1 MKLKKRSKLLL
12 TTSFV
17 VTSLLGALVIVHTAV
32 QILNGMPIAGEEYKN
47 AIGIMDTNTF
57 LNDDKGSVQLEPIIV
72 VKGSDTEPQILAKP
86 TEVLLY
92 SDSEDFVMPNHW
104 GFKAWKAMFY
114 LRTLLLMTMVV
125 MLLYFALVTLR
136 GSRTGKLFTHGN
148 LYIIYAL
155 APISFLYLLTNDN
168 VFVLMQY
175 AISELYADKASIA
188 LHGKFYMNA
197 ATLVVPLL
205 LLVVAQL
212 YKVAIVMN
220 EEEVMTV

>member
-1 MKLKKRSKLLL
+1 MKLNKKSKLLL

-32 QILNGMPIAGEEYKN
+32 QILNGMPVAGEEYKN
-47 AIGIMDTNTF
+47 AIGIMDTGNS
-57 LNDDKGSVQLEPIIV
+57 LHNDGRV
-72 VKGSDTEPQILAKP
+72 TEPQILAKP

-136 GSRTGKLFTHGN
+136 GSRTGVLFTKSN
-148 LYIIYAL
+148 LHIIYAL
-155 APISFLYLLTNDN
+155 APISFLYLLANDN
-168 VFVLMQY
+168 FYTFKQY
-175 AISELYADKASIA
+175 AISELYADNALIA
-188 LHGKFYMNA
+188 LHGKFYVNA
-197 ATLVVPLL
+197 ETLVVPLL
-205 LLVVAQL
+205 LIIVAQL

-220 EEEVMTV
+220 EDEVMTV

>member
-1 MKLKKRSKLLL
+1 MKLNKKSKLLL

-32 QILNGMPIAGEEYKN
+32 QILNGMPVAGEEYKN
-47 AIGIMDTNTF
+47 AIGIMDTGNS
-57 LNDDKGSVQLEPIIV
+57 LHNDGRVTEPIV
-72 VKGSDTEPQILAKP
+72 VVESSDTEPQILAKP

-92 SDSEDFVMPNHW
+92 SDSEDFVVPNHW

-136 GSRTGKLFTHGN
+136 GSRTGVLFTKSN
-148 LYIIYAL
+148 LNIIYAL
-155 APISFLYLLTNDN
+155 APISFLYLLANDN
-168 VFVLMQY
+168 FYTFKQY
-175 AISELYADKASIA
+175 AISELYAYTASIA

-197 ATLVVPLL
+197 ETLVVPLL
-205 LLVVAQL
+205 LIVVAQL
-212 YKVAIVMN
+212 YKVAIMMN

>member
-1 MKLKKRSKLLL
+1 MKLNKRSKLLL

-17 VTSLLGALVIVHTAV
+17 VASLLGALVIVQTAV
-32 QILNGMPIAGEEYKN
+32 QIFNGMRFAGEEYKN
-47 AIGIMDTNTF
+47 AIGFMETNTF
-57 LNDDKGSVQLEPIIV
+57 LHDDKEALQLEPIV
-72 VKGSDTEPQILAKP
+72 VVEGSDTEPQILAKP

-104 GFKAWKAMFY
+104 GFKAWRAMFY

-136 GSRTGKLFTHGN
+136 GSRSGNLFTRGN

-155 APISFLYLLTNDN
+155 APISFLYLLANDN
-168 VFVLMQY
+168 ILVFMQY
-175 AISELYADKASIA
+175 AISDLYADKASIA
-188 LHGKFYMNA
+188 LHGKFYINA

-212 YKVAIVMN
+212 YKVAIAMN
-220 EEEVMTV
+220 EDEVMTV

>member
-1 MKLKKRSKLLL
+1 MKLNKKSKLLL

-32 QILNGMPIAGEEYKN
+32 QILGGMRDAGDNYKN
-47 AIGIMDTNTF
+47 AIGIMDTGNF
-57 LNDDKGSVQLEPIIV
+57 LHNDGRT
-72 VKGSDTEPQILAKP
+72 TEPQILAKP

-92 SDSEDFVMPNHW
+92 SEAEDFVMPNHW

-136 GSRTGKLFTHGN
+136 GSRTGVLFTKSN
-148 LYIIYAL
+148 LHIVYAL
-155 APISFLYLLTNDN
+155 APISFLYLLANDN
-168 VFVLMQY
+168 FYTFKQY
-175 AISELYADKASIA
+175 AISELYADNASIA

-197 ATLVVPLL
+197 ETLVVPLL
-205 LLVVAQL
+205 LIIVAQL

-220 EEEVMTV
+220 EDEVMTV

>member
-32 QILNGMPIAGEEYKN
+32 QILNGMPVAGEEYKN
-47 AIGIMDTNTF
+47 AIGIMDTGNS
-57 LNDDKGSVQLEPIIV
+57 LHNDGRVTEPIV
-72 VKGSDTEPQILAKP
+72 VVEGSDTEPQILAKP

>member
-1 MKLKKRSKLLL
+1 MKLNKKSKLLL

-17 VTSLLGALVIVHTAV
+17 VASLLGALVIVHTAV
-32 QILNGMPIAGEEYKN
+32 QILNGMPVAGEEYKN
-47 AIGIMDTNTF
+47 AIGIMDTGNS
-57 LNDDKGSVQLEPIIV
+57 LYNDGRVTEPIV
-72 VKGSDTEPQILAKP
+72 VVEGSDTEPQILAKP

-92 SDSEDFVMPNHW
+92 SDSEAFVMPDHW

-136 GSRTGKLFTHGN
+136 GSRTGVLFTKSN
-148 LYIIYAL
+148 LHIIYAL
-155 APISFLYLLTNDN
+155 APISFLYLLANDN
-168 VFVLMQY
+168 FYTFKQY

-188 LHGKFYMNA
+188 LNGSFTLNA
-197 ATLVVPLL
+197 ETLVVPLL
-205 LLVVAQL
+205 LIVVAQL

-220 EEEVMTV
+220 EDEVMTV

>member
-1 MKLKKRSKLLL
+1 MKLNKRSKLLL

-32 QILNGMPIAGEEYKN
+32 QVLNGMPVAGEEYKN
-47 AIGIMDTNTF
+47 AIGIMDTGNS
-57 LNDDKGSVQLEPIIV
+57 LHNDGRVTEPIV
-72 VKGSDTEPQILAKP
+72 VVESSDTEPQILAKP

-92 SDSEDFVMPNHW
+92 SDSEDFVVPNHW

-136 GSRTGKLFTHGN
+136 GSRTGVLFTKSN
-148 LYIIYAL
+148 LNIIYAL
-155 APISFLYLLTNDN
+155 APISFLYLLANDN
-168 VFVLMQY
+168 FYTFKQY
-175 AISELYADKASIA
+175 AISELYAYTASIA

-197 ATLVVPLL
+197 ETLVVPLL
-205 LLVVAQL
+205 LIVVAQL
-212 YKVAIVMN
+212 YKVAIMMN

>member
-1 MKLKKRSKLLL
+1 MKLNKKSKLLL

-32 QILNGMPIAGEEYKN
+32 QILGGMRDAGDNYKN
-47 AIGIMDTNTF
+47 AIGIMDTGNF
-57 LNDDKGSVQLEPIIV
+57 LHNDARATEPIV
-72 VKGSDTEPQILAKP
+72 VVEGSDTEPQILAKP

-92 SDSEDFVMPNHW
+92 SEAENFVMPNHW

-136 GSRTGKLFTHGN
+136 GSRTGVLFTKSN
-148 LYIIYAL
+148 LNIIYAL
-155 APISFLYLLTNDN
+155 APISFLYLLANDN
-168 VFVLMQY
+168 FYTFKQY

-188 LHGKFYMNA
+188 LNGSFTLNA
-197 ATLVVPLL
+197 ETLVVPLL
-205 LLVVAQL
+205 LIIVAQL

-220 EEEVMTV
+220 EDEVMTV

>member
-1 MKLKKRSKLLL
+1 MKLNKKSKLLL

-32 QILNGMPIAGEEYKN
+32 QILNGMPVAGEEYKN
-47 AIGIMDTNTF
+47 AIGIMDTGNF
-57 LNDDKGSVQLEPIIV
+57 LHNDGMATEPIV
-72 VKGSDTEPQILAKP
+72 VVEGSDTEPQILAKP

-92 SDSEDFVMPNHW
+92 SEAENFVMPNHW

-136 GSRTGKLFTHGN
+136 GSRTGVLFTKSN
-148 LYIIYAL
+148 LNIIYAL
-155 APISFLYLLTNDN
+155 APISFLYLLANDN
-168 VFVLMQY
+168 FYTFKQY
-175 AISELYADKASIA
+175 AISELYADNASIA

-197 ATLVVPLL
+197 ETLVVPLL
-205 LLVVAQL
+205 LIIVAQL

-220 EEEVMTV
+220 EDEVMTV

>member
-1 MKLKKRSKLLL
+1 MKLNKKSKLLL

-32 QILNGMPIAGEEYKN
+32 QILGGMRDAGDNYKN
-47 AIGIMDTNTF
+47 AIGIMDTGNF
-57 LNDDKGSVQLEPIIV
+57 LHNDGRATEPIV
-72 VKGSDTEPQILAKP
+72 VVEGRATEPQILAKP

-92 SDSEDFVMPNHW
+92 SEAENFVMPNHW

-136 GSRTGKLFTHGN
+136 GSRTGVLFTKSN
-148 LYIIYAL
+148 LNIIYAL
-155 APISFLYLLTNDN
+155 APISFLYLLANDN
-168 VFVLMQY
+168 FYTFKQY
-175 AISELYADKASIA
+175 AISELYADNASIA

-197 ATLVVPLL
+197 ETLVVPLL
-205 LLVVAQL
+205 LIIVAQL
-212 YKVAIVMN
+212 YKVAIMMN
-220 EEEVMTV
+220 EDEVMTV

>member
-1 MKLKKRSKLLL
+1 MKLNKRSKLLL

-32 QILNGMPIAGEEYKN
+32 QILNGMPVAGEEYKN
-47 AIGIMDTNTF
+47 AIGIMDTGNS
-57 LNDDKGSVQLEPIIV
+57 LHNDGRVTEPIV
-72 VKGSDTEPQILAKP
+72 VVEGSDTEPQILAKP

-92 SDSEDFVMPNHW
+92 SDSEEFVMPNHW

-125 MLLYFALVTLR
+125 MLLYFALITLR
-136 GSRTGKLFTHGN
+136 SSRTGVLFTKSN
-148 LYIIYAL
+148 LHIVYAL
-155 APISFLYLLTNDN
+155 APISFLYLLVNDN
-168 VFVLMQY
+168 FYTFKQY
-175 AISELYADKASIA
+175 AISELYADNASIA

-197 ATLVVPLL
+197 ETLVVPLL
-205 LLVVAQL
+205 LIIVAQL

>member
-1 MKLKKRSKLLL
+1 MKLNKRSKLLL

-32 QILNGMPIAGEEYKN
+32 QILNGMPVAGEEYKN
-47 AIGIMDTNTF
+47 AIGIMDTGNS
-57 LNDDKGSVQLEPIIV
+57 LHNDGRVTEPIV
-72 VKGSDTEPQILAKP
+72 VVEGSNTEPQILAKP

-92 SDSEDFVMPNHW
+92 SDSEDFVVPNHW

-136 GSRTGKLFTHGN
+136 GSRTGVLFTKSN
-148 LYIIYAL
+148 LNIIYAL
-155 APISFLYLLTNDN
+155 APISFLYLLANDN
-168 VFVLMQY
+168 FYTFKQY
-175 AISELYADKASIA
+175 AISELYADNASIA

-197 ATLVVPLL
+197 ETLVVPLL
-205 LLVVAQL
+205 LIIVAQL

-220 EEEVMTV
+220 EDEVMTV

>member
-1 MKLKKRSKLLL
+1 MKLNKKSKLLL

-32 QILNGMPIAGEEYKN
+32 QILGGMRDAGDNYKN
-47 AIGIMDTNTF
+47 AIGIMDTGNF
-57 LNDDKGSVQLEPIIV
+57 LHNDARATEPIV
-72 VKGSDTEPQILAKP
+72 VVEGSDTEPQILAKP

-92 SDSEDFVMPNHW
+92 SEAENFVMPNHW

-136 GSRTGKLFTHGN
+136 GSRTGVLFTKSN
-148 LYIIYAL
+148 LNIIYAL
-155 APISFLYLLTNDN
+155 APISFLYLLANDN
-168 VFVLMQY
+168 FYTFKQY
-175 AISELYADKASIA
+175 AISELYADNASIA

-197 ATLVVPLL
+197 ETLVVPLL
-205 LLVVAQL
+205 LIVVAQL
-212 YKVAIVMN
+212 YKVAIMMN
-220 EEEVMTV
+220 EDEVMTV

>member
-1 MKLKKRSKLLL
+1 MKLNKKSKLLL

-32 QILNGMPIAGEEYKN
+32 QILGGMRDAGDNYKN
-47 AIGIMDTNTF
+47 AIGIMDTGNF
-57 LNDDKGSVQLEPIIV
+57 LHNDGMATEPIV
-72 VKGSDTEPQILAKP
+72 VVEGSDTEPQILAKP

-136 GSRTGKLFTHGN
+136 GSRTGVLFTKSN
-148 LYIIYAL
+148 LHIVYAL
-155 APISFLYLLTNDN
+155 APISFLYLLANDN
-168 VFVLMQY
+168 FYTFKQY
-175 AISELYADKASIA
+175 AISELYADNASIA

-197 ATLVVPLL
+197 ETLVVPLL
-205 LLVVAQL
+205 LIIVAQL

-220 EEEVMTV
+220 EDEVMTV